1 MSVQTQSSVTL
12 DAYPLGR
19 TSPEYQRL
27 RLQAKMWE
35 PTTQRVLQEIGLCA
49 GMRCLDVG
57 CGPGEV
63 MRLMGEMAGPAGQ
76 VTGIDLDG
84 RLGRE
89 ALDVLSATT
98 NSRFKFIEANVEAI
112 EAVPGQLFD
121 IVYGRLILLYVHDL
135 RALLRKLYAWTK
147 PGGYIILQEYDMRPV
162 DIFPTRQAA
171 DELARVIL
179 GTFEQSGCDIGLGS
193 KLATCF
199 VEAGLGHP
207 DGTDVTGIV
216 APLEQMSGQLLGV
229 YRSLLPRALQLGI
242 TSEVRSQVFLDEFDK
257 MLNEPAS
264 YALMPLLISAWKRK
278 PA

>member
-1 MSVQTQSSVTL
+1 MSVQTQSSVAR

-35 PTTQRVLQEIGLCA
+35 PTTRRVLQEIGLRA

-63 MRLMGEMAGPAGQ
+63 MRLMGELVGPSGQ
-76 VTGIDLDG
+76 VTGIDVDG

-89 ALDVLSATT
+89 ALDVLNATT
-98 NSRFKFIEANVEAI
+98 NGQFTFVEANVEAS
-112 EAVPGQLFD
+112 EEVPGQPFD
-121 IVYGRLILLYVHDL
+121 VVYGRLILLYVHDL

-147 PGGYIILQEYDMRPV
+147 PGGYIVVQEYDMRSV
-162 DIFPTRQAA
+162 DIFPKLQTW
-171 DELARVIL
+171 DEFERVL
-179 GTFEQSGCDIGLGS
+179 FGTFEQSGSDIRLGS
-193 KLATCF
+193 KLATYF

-207 DGTDVTGIV
+207 DGTDVTGMV
-216 APLEQMSGQLLGV
+216 APLEQMSWQVLGV
-229 YRSLLPRALQLGI
+229 FRSLLPRALQLGI
-242 TSEVRSQVFLDEFDK
+242 TSEVQSQTFLDELSK
-257 MLNEPAS
+257 MLNEPAF
-264 YALMPLLISAWKRK
+264 YTCMPLLISAWKRK